1 MQRAVRA
8 VLVAMTAVALAA
20 CGGGTPSPAAS
31 IAGPAGSSGA
41 APCAPSNAAGSVAA
55 TVKDF
60 AFAPEPVQA
69 KVGDTVT
76 WTNAGPTPHSA
87 ALDSFAVCATTTL
100 NTGDAGSITFTAA
113 GTYTYHCAIH
123 PTRMKG
129 TIVVSA

>member
-1 MQRAVRA
+1 MHRLARA
-8 VLVAMTAVALAA
+8 VLVVMTASAFAA
-20 CGGGTPSPAAS
+20 CSGATTTPAAS
-31 IAGPAGSSGA
+31 VAGPPGSNA
-41 APCAPSNAAGSVAA
+41 ADPCAPASAAGAVAA

-60 AFAPEPVQA
+60 AFAPEPIQA

-76 WTNAGPTPHSA
+76 WTSSGTTPHSA
-87 ALDSFAVCATTTL
+87 ALDNFTACATTTL
-100 NTGDAGSITFTAA
+100 NTGDAGSVTFTAA